1 MLNLIVREDVMKK
14 DISGIFL
21 QILLL
26 LSVFS
31 LCLPASTSE
40 SSSVSES
47 YVAGEEITISPG
59 DTTIHFVHLAL
70 GEESFYQLF
79 NVTISEPGWYR
90 LEIWIDM
97 FNPSDELWGMIE
109 YVSENKI
116 YGIFRMV
123 HANILPWPWHMIDL
137 FGENLSGMMSTW
149 TWGHQGPLC
158 LSAHEYRENAFF
170 IIAEFEFVKPG
181 IIEYSLMDSSE
192 FWLNMLEE
200 HLAEEPTDVE
210 EDLVDVEVTAELR
223 ESIRT
228 FQRPQPPDTFDI
240 VVYAS
245 ETPT

>member
-1 MLNLIVREDVMKK
+1 MINFIAREDVMKE
-14 DISGIFL
+14 DISRIFL

-97 FNPSDELWGMIE
+97 FNPSDELWGIIE
-109 YVSENKI
+109 YVSENKTC
-116 YGIFRMV
+116 GFFRMGMV
-123 HANILPWPWHMIDL
+123 HASVLPWPWHMIDL

-170 IIAEFEFVKPG
+170 IIAEFEFVKTG

-192 FWLNMLEE
+192 FWLNMWEE
-200 HLAEEPTDVE
+200 HLTEELTDVE
-210 EDLVDVEVTAELR
+210 VRVLDEDEAAELPR
-223 ESIRT
+223 FPEP
-228 FQRPQPPDTFDI
+228 PQPPDQFDI